1 MSGAKKRMGMVQLG
15 LLGVAALLMGGAL
28 MVKEKR
34 EHDTATVM
42 AMQSPAAGDEAV
54 PPRAFGG
61 QPIPGS
67 ATAVTGEAGAV
78 EGAPGVSEGSPGA
91 GISVE
96 EAEKLGVPMT
106 DDVAPPVMAEPDC
119 SAFEG
124 WVGKTV
130 DVEAVKATGR
140 AYRIVKP
147 GDAMTMDFS
156 PERINVETDE
166 KGEIVVRVF
175 CG

>member
-1 MSGAKKRMGMVQLG
+1 MPGAKKKMGMVQLS
-15 LLGVAALLMGGAL
+15 LLGVAALLLGGAL

-34 EHDTATVM
+34 EHDTAAVM
-42 AMQSPAAGDEAV
+42 AMQNPAAGDEAV
-54 PPRAFGG
+54 PQRAFGS
-61 QPIPGS
+61 QPLPGS

-78 EGAPGVSEGSPGA
+78 EGSPGVSEGSA

-96 EAEKLGVPMT
+96 EAERLAAPA
-106 DDVAPPVMAEPDC
+106 DDAPPPVMAEPDC
-119 SAFEG
+119 SAFEA
-124 WVGKTV
+124 WVGKPV

-140 AYRIVKP
+140 AYRILKP

-166 KGEIVVRVF
+166 KGEMVVRVF